1 MKVWKF
7 ELWSIP
13 LPVKPLTVVC
23 VVRGSKVTS
32 LFIFSDH
39 LCTVNSKKFNVPAH
53 LFKVRQYGYFLQQ
66 YLTMFLQKII
76 KII

>member
-23 VVRGSKVTS
+23 VVRGSKVTL

-53 LFKVRQYGYFLQQ
+53 LFKVRQYGYF
-66 YLTMFLQKII
+66 YSNT
-76 KII
+76 